1 MTSALGNLIVR
12 DEAAGDRAGVRRVN
26 LSAFDTAAEADL
38 VEALREQASPL
49 VSLVAEA
56 HGQIVGHIMFSPA
69 SLAGNPGLKIMGLAP
84 MAVAPQHQHQGIGSK
99 LVLAGL
105 DRCRQLG
112 CVAVVVL
119 GHPSFYPRFGFRPAS
134 AFGIRCEYEAP
145 DEAFMLVK
153 LQADGLDDAA
163 GMISYHPAFRSV

>member
-1 MTSALGNLIVR
+1 
-12 DEAAGDRAGVRRVN
+12 
-26 LSAFDTAAEADL
+26 
-38 VEALREQASPL
+38 
-49 VSLVAEA
+49 
-56 HGQIVGHIMFSPA
+56 
-69 SLAGNPGLKIMGLAP
+69 
-84 MAVAPQHQHQGIGSK
+84 MAVAPQHQRQGIGSK

-134 AFGIRCEYEAP
+134 AFGIRCEYDAP

-153 LQADGLDDAA
+153 LQVGGLDDAA
-163 GMISYHPAFRSV
+163 GMVSYHAAFRNV